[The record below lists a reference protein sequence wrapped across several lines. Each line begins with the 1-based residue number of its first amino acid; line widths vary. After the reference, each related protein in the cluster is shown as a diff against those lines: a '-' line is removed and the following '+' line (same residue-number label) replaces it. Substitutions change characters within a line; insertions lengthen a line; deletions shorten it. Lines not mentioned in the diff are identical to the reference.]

1 MERKN
6 IFALGALAV
15 LVVLAVF
22 SLRSPEKGDRVGERP
37 RPIAEVKAGTIAA
50 LEVTQ
55 PGGKDKVTLAKK
67 GDKWQVTSPYDKPA
81 DQGAAK
87 AAVEALEKLKWGDI
101 VTQKKETH
109 GELEVSDDKA
119 VHVVAKD
126 SGGATLVDL
135 YLGKIAGSA
144 TMVRVNGKD
153 EVWQA
158 NDLYASTFKREGKTW
173 REHAIFD
180 LKADD
185 ADKVTIK
192 GGGAT
197 VKLERVPPPKGADGK
212 DAKDEKPSSIYDAKW
227 RIVESD
233 SPSIKAG
240 DGSVVIDHGVVN
252 RIAQGLSTLRAN
264 EFLDIAKPEELG
276 LAPGAPGQIEI
287 TVEYKGKDAK
297 DNKTA
302 GVRIGQQK
310 GEDYFVQTLDNP
322 QIFSVKKW
330 AMEALARIPQDI
342 RDKTLV
348 TLKSDQLAEVTVTQD
363 KDVVALKYDDKAKAW
378 KADKLADADDAK
390 VKAVAESFDN
400 LTATGFIPPGAT
412 ELASLAKPTVTT
424 VTLKP
429 KAGAPIVIKVGD
441 TRGDEVAVQKAGA
454 GSPGSMDPMWL
465 KKYQVD
471 RFLKKPAD
479 LQKDK
484 K

>member
-6 IFALGALAV
+6 IFALAALAV

-22 SLRSPEKGDRVGERP
+22 SLRAPEKGDRVGERP
-37 RPIAEVKAGTIAA
+37 RPIAEVKAGAIAA

-55 PGGKDKVTLAKK
+55 PGGKDKVTLARK

-126 SGGATLVDL
+126 AGGATLVDL

-158 NDLYASTFKREGKTW
+158 SDLYASTFKREGKTW
-173 REHAIFD
+173 REHAIFESRD

-197 VKLERVPPPKGADGK
+197 VKLERVAPEKGKDGK
-212 DAKDEKPSSIYDAKW
+212 DDKDQKPTSIYDAKW

-233 SPSIKAG
+233 VPSLKPG
-240 DGSVVIDHGVVN
+240 DGTVVLDHGVVN
-252 RIAQGLSTLRAN
+252 RIAQSLSTLRAN
-264 EFLDIAKPEELG
+264 EFLDTAKPEELG

-297 DNKTA
+297 DTKTA
-302 GVRIGQQK
+302 GVRIGQHK
-310 GEDYFVQTLDNP
+310 GEDFFVQTLDSP
-322 QIFSVKKW
+322 QVFSVKKW
-330 AMEALARIPQDI
+330 AMESLAHIPQDI

-348 TLKSDQLAEVTVTQD
+348 TLKADQLAEVQVTQD

-378 KADKLADADDAK
+378 KADKIADADEAK
-390 VKAVAESFDN
+390 AKALAESFDN
-400 LTATGFIPPGAT
+400 LTATGFIPPGAP
-412 ELASLAKPTVTT
+412 ELASLSKPTVAT

-429 KAGAPIVIKVGD
+429 RAGAPVVIKVGD
-441 TRGDEVAVQKAGA
+441 ARGDEVAVQKVGLE
-454 GSPGSMDPMWL
+454 PMWL